1 MAAEA
6 PVMKSDR
13 AATGSTGSVEAIAF
27 TAVLLVFTLVMLAAT
42 ADLRPSASI
51 VPRMVGVP
59 LAALLCYRLIRELIE
74 RRQRRAAS
82 VDQQA
87 VRGAAISGVGLDEH
101 TRTHAEISAIL
112 WLLALPAAATILGF
126 VAGPAFHVFIWARFR
141 AGERTGVA
149 IAAGAFTAA
158 AILIL
163 FDVLLGAHLPMGLV
177 ARGPR

>member
-1 MAAEA
+1 
-6 PVMKSDR
+6 MKSDR

-42 ADLRPSASI
+42 AGLRPSASI

-74 RRQRRAAS
+74 RRQRRAANA
-82 VDQQA
+82 DQQA
-87 VRGAAISGVGLDEH
+87 AR
-101 TRTHAEISAIL
+101 TRTQAEISAIL

-126 VAGPAFHVFIWARFR
+126 IAGPAFHVFIWARFR
-141 AGERTGVA
+141 AGERTGIA
-149 IAAGAFTAA
+149 LAAGAFTAA

-163 FDVLLGAHLPMGLV
+163 FDVLLGAHLPMGIVGSLL
-177 ARGPR
+177 

>member
-1 MAAEA
+1 
-6 PVMKSDR
+6 MKSDR

-82 VDQQA
+82 ADQQA
-87 VRGAAISGVGLDEH
+87 ER
-101 TRTHAEISAIL
+101 TRAQAEISAIL
-112 WLLALPAAATILGF
+112 WLLALPAASTILGF
-126 VAGPAFHVFIWARFR
+126 IAGPAFHVFVWTRFR

-163 FDVLLGAHLPMGLV
+163 FDVLLGAHLPMGMVGVLL
-177 ARGPR
+177 

>member
-1 MAAEA
+1 
-6 PVMKSDR
+6 MKSDR
-13 AATGSTGSVEAIAF
+13 AANDSTGSVEAIAF
-27 TAVLLVFTLVMLAAT
+27 TAGLLVFTLVMLAAT

-74 RRQRRAAS
+74 RRHRRAAGE
-82 VDQQA
+82 DQLA
-87 VRGAAISGVGLDEH
+87 VRGAATSDVGPDEH

-112 WLLALPAAATILGF
+112 WLLALPAASTILGF

-163 FDVLLGAHLPMGLV
+163 FDMLLGAHLPMGLV
-177 ARGPR
+177 GLLL